1 MRKSIRQAFSLN
13 DENSSYLDLW
23 KWFTDDGAKVKDR
36 MWVLTSFFFSLL
48 SGLLAYIAENMIQPD
63 IQEQLYL
70 RFENPAIV
78 LIVAIIGVIVSCYS
92 LFMLYQYGKHIRLCW
107 NRADY
112 IRFRIKGLSE
122 IWCFN
127 NDELEKLDRLQKNK
141 MKMSPPPVAQY
152 MMIFMVFF
160 FLIFTGLLVWM
171 LLV

>member
-1 MRKSIRQAFSLN
+1 MEKNIPYEFSLD
-13 DENSSYLDLW
+13 DEKSNYLDLW

-36 MWVLTSFFFSLL
+36 MWILTSFFFSLL

-63 IQEQLYL
+63 KQGQFFL

-78 LIVAIIGVIVSCYS
+78 LIVAIIGVIVGCYS

-112 IRFRIKGLSE
+112 IRFRMEGLSE

-127 NDELEKLDRLQKNK
+127 SEELEKIDRNQKGK
-141 MKMSPPPVAQY
+141 MKISPPLVAKY

-160 FLIFTGLLVWM
+160 LLIFTGLLVWM